1 LLLHYNHTSFSS
13 LTLRYGGGFG
23 DAGGNVFGIE
33 MSGRL
38 NFAAHVSLARAI
50 MEALALPVDD
60 IVVVVGDVFFATLA
74 GGKVAAGT

>member
-1 LLLHYNHTSFSS
+1 MHYNHTSDSS
-13 LTLRYGGGFG
+13 KALGGGGGFG

-33 MSGRL
+33 LSGRL

-60 IVVVVGDVFFATLA
+60 IVGGDVFFATLA
-74 GGKVAAGT
+74 GSEVAAGT